1 MSEKT
6 SPPAPT
12 RPDIPQR
19 VVKKLLLFSLAMVV
33 LPLLSFFVVR
43 GIGASAV
50 WSGGAAA
57 LVANLVLVGYVIVA
71 FTEDLSELNEP
82 DLKSK
87 KEN

>member
-1 MSEKT
+1 MSEK
-6 SPPAPT
+6 SNPPAPA

-19 VVKKLLLFSLAMVV
+19 VVKKLLIFSLAMII

-43 GIGASAV
+43 ALGASSV
-50 WSGGAAA
+50 WSGGIAA

-71 FTEDLSELNEP
+71 FTEDLSELNGP